1 MAKKKATEKE
11 TAPQATRPPK
21 KVIAKPTALASTA
34 TKSASKQEPRA
45 EGTYVYRHEIDGHP
59 DNTPLIVDIP
69 IAAGRGEN
77 PARPSYVGFT
87 AEMAEEEWPDQ
98 FAFRVVSLDGRHV
111 RVMISR
117 VDKGAQELGWGVK
130 LIVNVLVVA
139 PAAR

>member
-21 KVIAKPTALASTA
+21 KVTARPTALASA
-34 TKSASKQEPRA
+34 GAKSASKQAAGA
-45 EGTYVYRHEIDGHP
+45 ESTYVFRHEIDGHP

-69 IAAGRGEN
+69 IMAGRGEN

-98 FAFRVVSLDGRHV
+98 FSFRVVALDGRRV

-130 LIVNVLVVA
+130 LIVHVLVVA
-139 PAAR
+139 PAK